1 MSVSVPL
8 ALGDLRS
15 KVAFQEAK
23 LIGYIELGLNTY
35 SESAEQDIS
44 KFRTLNTFMLMK
56 HCNFKFKV
64 IEAEYLFQNTEKEL
78 SY

>member
-56 HCNFKFKV
+56 PCNFKFKV